1 MASSLN
7 SRLTFPSVLMYIGIT
22 TTTYSGSLFIPT
34 ILRQLGWT
42 AVKAQVMSIPI
53 YAVALVCTL
62 TAAFLSD
69 KLKHRYGFI
78 VLGSVISTIGYII
91 LLNML
96 SVKVG
101 IRYFAVFLFLTG
113 GFIVH
118 PIIII
123 WLSNNVSG
131 HYKSGVSSAMQ
142 LGFGNLSGIIASNI
156 YITKQAPTFKLGFG
170 LGLGLVWL
178 CVISATVQLFYLMR
192 ENKLRN
198 EGKRDDRFSLPE
210 EELKNLGDDHP
221 SFRFTY

>member
-1 MASSLN
+1 
-7 SRLTFPSVLMYIGIT
+7 MYIGIT
-22 TTTYSGSLFIPT
+22 TTTYSGSLFTPT

-42 AVKAQVMSIPI
+42 AIKAQVMSIPI

-62 TAAFLSD
+62 TCAFISD

-78 VLGSVISTIGYII
+78 VGGSLISTIGYII

-96 SVKVG
+96 SVTVG
-101 IRYFAVFLFLTG
+101 VRYFAIFLFLAG

-118 PIIII
+118 PMIII

-142 LGFGNLSGIIASNI
+142 LGFGNISGIIASNI
-156 YITKQAPTFKLGFG
+156 YITSQAPTFKLGFG
-170 LGLGLVWL
+170 LGLGLVW
-178 CVISATVQLFYLMR
+178 VNVFAATALLVVLVR
-192 ENKLRN
+192 ENRLRN
-198 EGKRDDRFSLPE
+198 AGKRDDRYNLPE

-221 SFRFTY
+221 AFRFTY

>member
-1 MASSLN
+1 
-7 SRLTFPSVLMYIGIT
+7 MYIGIT

-53 YAVALVCTL
+53 YAVALVSTL
-62 TAAFLSD
+62 TVAFVSD
-69 KLKHRYGFI
+69 KLKHRYCFI
-78 VLGSVISTIGYII
+78 IGGSLIATIGYII

-101 IRYFAVFLFLTG
+101 VRYFAVFLFLTG

-118 PIIII
+118 PMIII

-142 LGFGNLSGIIASNI
+142 LGFGNISGIIASNI
-156 YITKQAPTFKLGFG
+156 YISRQAPTFKLGFG
-170 LGLGLVWL
+170 FGLGFVWVNVL
-178 CVISATVQLFYLMR
+178 SATALLFVLVR

-198 EGKRDDRFSLPE
+198 AGKRDDRYNLPE